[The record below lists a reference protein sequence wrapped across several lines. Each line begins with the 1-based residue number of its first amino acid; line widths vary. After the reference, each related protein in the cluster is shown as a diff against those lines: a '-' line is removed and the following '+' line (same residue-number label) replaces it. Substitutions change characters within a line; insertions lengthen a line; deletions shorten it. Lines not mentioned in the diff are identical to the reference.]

1 MHACDLLQVMI
12 FKDGKK
18 METIIGAVPK
28 ASLIKAMEKFM

>member
-1 MHACDLLQVMI
+1 MI